1 MRHIAIVGA
10 GVTGVTTAFV
20 LSRLGYQ
27 ITVFDKNRYPAME
40 TSFANG
46 GQLSASNAEVWSS
59 LRTVLR
65 GLRWIFRKD
74 APLLVNL
81 WPSWHKYSWLA
92 EFLGSSRN
100 YEENTIQTAKL
111 AIRSREYTSKFAAE
125 AGIEFDCSNSGILHF
140 YQSKSELKH
149 AKKVSKLLAMAGLER
164 QLLTPSEVYEL
175 EPNLKSKVIGG
186 YYTPDDF
193 TGDAHK
199 FSTSLANT
207 CIQKGVNFKLQSY
220 VSDINQDGQKID
232 LNVVDIEG
240 VNNREEFDAV
250 VVAAGVESRA
260 IAQALGDRINIYPV
274 KGYSITLHLMDPTS
288 QSKAP
293 RLSLLD
299 DEAKI
304 VTSRLGVD
312 RFRIAGTAEING
324 TNLDIRADRIKPLL
338 QWAETNFPDVRTELF
353 TPWAGLRPMTP
364 SMMPRIG
371 PGKNSRVFYN
381 TGHGHLGWTLS
392 CISAQIIGDI
402 IHLHID

>member
-1 MRHIAIVGA
+1 MKHIAIVGA

-175 EPNLKSKVIGG
+175 EPNLKSKVIG
-186 YYTPDDF
+186 
-193 TGDAHK
+193 
-199 FSTSLANT
+199 
-207 CIQKGVNFKLQSY
+207 
-220 VSDINQDGQKID
+220 
-232 LNVVDIEG
+232 
-240 VNNREEFDAV
+240 
-250 VVAAGVESRA
+250 
-260 IAQALGDRINIYPV
+260 
-274 KGYSITLHLMDPTS
+274 
-288 QSKAP
+288 
-293 RLSLLD
+293 
-299 DEAKI
+299 
-304 VTSRLGVD
+304 
-312 RFRIAGTAEING
+312 
-324 TNLDIRADRIKPLL
+324 
-338 QWAETNFPDVRTELF
+338 
-353 TPWAGLRPMTP
+353 
-364 SMMPRIG
+364 
-371 PGKNSRVFYN
+371 
-381 TGHGHLGWTLS
+381 
-392 CISAQIIGDI
+392 
-402 IHLHID
+402 